1 MNLQNFL
8 SLNGLLTGI
17 IAAVFGFMVI
27 FKDRKNIINQ
37 TLFGLTMTTALWQLG
52 YWRWLMI
59 YDNQDLALFWCRVLS
74 VGSHFLAVF
83 YFHWIV
89 SLLGLN
95 KQKKKLI
102 FVSYFVAG
110 IFLFFIFSPWFVSSV
125 EPVGNYFAFWPKAGF
140 LYSIYIVLMFL
151 GLAPYALFLLFRHY
165 KKSVGQKRNQIKYVI
180 IATILAFGGGETNF
194 PLWYDIPI
202 LPIGNVLVVLY
213 PILFSYAIIRHR
225 LMDIK
230 FVLRQ
235 SSVYLFSL
243 ATVLIFMTTVKLI
256 SAQLFTAP
264 PIWIDLLVL
273 LIAVYIFSPIKH
285 YYYRLANKYFFS
297 SLYDSRELIADLSDK
312 LRSTIEIGK
321 IYEYVSEILVNALH
335 VTAFGVMTY
344 DEKRGVYV
352 AQYNRGFN
360 VGKQKI
366 FPVSKEVYE
375 IFTKR
380 NQPIITEAIKADDF
394 PGSGSILNLLT
405 KANVALL
412 SPLNMKDKTVGM
424 MVFGPKESKDPF
436 NEEDLKVLEI
446 LGTQIAFAMENALL
460 YAESVKFNI
469 QLNEE
474 KNKIAAIIANFIDPI
489 IFVDRY
495 NNINLIN
502 PAAKNIL
509 GLTEKSLGVSID
521 TSNNC
526 PMSNFRT
533 VIKKEFQI
541 KEIGNLKSTDH
552 HSEEMSILVNNQELI
567 YKITTIRVFD
577 DQTNHLG
584 LMKIFVNLTREKGI
598 DKMKS
603 EFISIAAHQL
613 RTPLSAIKWVIKMIL
628 DGDAGELSLEQQ
640 ELLNKGYLSNER
652 VIRLVNDLL
661 NVSRIE
667 EGKFGF
673 NFESTDF
680 KEVLDTS
687 ISNIDSLIDKS
698 HQELKIEIPPKLP
711 KIYLD
716 KERIIMVIQ
725 NLLSNAI
732 KYTPEYGKIEVII
745 KVDKQYLNVKIKDQG
760 VGIPAEDQPKIF
772 SKFFRA
778 ANVVKLETEGSG
790 LGLFMVKNIIEK
802 HKGQVSLKSEEGKG
816 TEVSFTL
823 PINGM
828 ISL

>member
-1 MNLQNFL
+1 MNFTIILPLISAILAISIGIFVFKQNRK
-8 SLNGLLTGI
+8 SL
-17 IAAVFGFMVI
+17 
-27 FKDRKNIINQ
+27 INQ
-37 TLFGLTMTTALWQLG
+37 TFFLFTLG
-52 YWRWLMI
+52 ITEWFICTFMMFLYKDDVAGVIFWDRLVYAGVAFMPVFT
-59 YDNQDLALFWCRVLS
+59 YKFYLALIGKKSDKILYVGYLLS
-74 VGSHFLAVF
+74 ISFAILTRSKYFIDGIYVYSWGVHTQARILHHIFLVYFVVFILLWFFATLKFYKSLKPSLIKEQTKYIFISFGVFYLIAPLGFLAAYNVGVYPVT
-83 YFHWIV
+83 YF
-89 SLLGLN
+89 SG
-95 KQKKKLI
+95 LI
-102 FVSYFVAG
+102 FTIMMAYCIA
-110 IFLFFIFSPWFVSSV
+110 
-125 EPVGNYFAFWPKAGF
+125 
-140 LYSIYIVLMFL
+140 IYRV
-151 GLAPYALFLLFRHY
+151 
-165 KKSVGQKRNQIKYVI
+165 
-180 IATILAFGGGETNF
+180 
-194 PLWYDIPI
+194 
-202 LPIGNVLVVLY
+202 
-213 PILFSYAIIRHR
+213 
-225 LMDIK
+225 MDIK
-230 FVLRQ
+230 LVIRK

-335 VTAFGVMTY
+335 VTAFGVVSF
-344 DEKRGVYV
+344 DEKKQVYIT
-352 AQYNRGFN
+352 QYGQGLNIG
-360 VGKQKI
+360 QQEI
-366 FPVSKEVYE
+366 FPGSKEIYK

-380 NQPIITEAIKADDF
+380 NQPIIVEEIKF
-394 PGSGSILNLLT
+394 SNFKINKSILNLLT

-628 DGDAGELSLEQQ
+628 DGDAGELNVEQKD
-640 ELLNKGYLSNER
+640 LLRKGYISNER
-652 VIRLVNDLL
+652 IIRLVNDLL

-673 NFESTDF
+673 NFEKTDF
-680 KEVLDTS
+680 QEILTTTK
-687 ISNIDSLIDKS
+687 SNLEGLIAKN
-698 HQELKIEIPPKLP
+698 HQELIVQKPEKLP
-711 KIYLD
+711 KVYLD
-716 KERIIMVIQ
+716 KERMVMVLQ
-725 NLLSNAI
+725 NLLDNAI
-732 KYTPEYGKIEVII
+732 KYTPEYGKIEII
-745 KVDKQYLNVKIKDQG
+745 VTTDKKFLHVKVKDQG
-760 VGIPAEDQPKIF
+760 VGISKNDQAKLF

-778 ANVVKLETEGSG
+778 SNALKLETEGSG
-790 LGLFMVKNIIEK
+790 LGLFIVKNIIEK
-802 HKGQVSLKSEEGKG
+802 HNGSIELKSEEGRG
-816 TEVSFTL
+816 TEISFSL
-823 PINGM
+823 PIEQK
-828 ISL
+828 L